1 MSSFCI
7 FQVTARFRL
16 KPGTYLIVPSTYEPG
31 VYLINIL
38 LEKSGENEPGFCLWW
53 KWTDSQ
59 IMQPLLNQVSRVSSC
74 SGRLRRSQTKAT
86 SCDCLSKTKKTSFA
100 KINFPLYFLRHKLLI
115 WCCGAGGGQ
124 GGRQRD
130 GQGVGNSCNAKNS
143 LVLSLALSL
152 ALSLSLA
159 PPSVWHWWSRTMDMD
174 NKGDWELKVVRL
186 TRRKTKSWGWWWG
199 WNWR

>member
-31 VYLINIL
+31 VYLIFWW
-38 LEKSGENEPGFCLWW
+38 EKWW
-53 KWTDSQ
+53 KWARLLLVVKMNQ
-59 IMQPLLNQVSRVSSC
+59 FQRMQPLLNQVSRVSSC

-159 PPSVWHWWSRTMDMD
+159 PPLCLALVVAD
-174 NKGDWELKVVRL
+174 NGH
-186 TRRKTKSWGWWWG
+186 GQ
-199 WNWR
+199 

>member
-31 VYLINIL
+31 LSL
-38 LEKSGENEPGFCLWW
+38 LFWWGKNDENEPGLW

-100 KINFPLYFLRHKLLI
+100 KINFPLYFLRHKFLI

-159 PPSVWHWWSRTMDMD
+159 PPLCLALVVAD
-174 NKGDWELKVVRL
+174 NGH
-186 TRRKTKSWGWWWG
+186 GQ
-199 WNWR
+199 